1 MPKALLPRHSRRWA
15 KTFRAKWSSSPSAT
29 SRDRLFARSAG
40 VQSNRYSVAAR
51 PSLRWRVDAR
61 IAMVKRDRAD
71 RLLVARGLFESRARA
86 QAAIAVGGVTADG
99 SLVRKPSDQISSAAA
114 IAVDPAHPHVSR
126 GGVKLGA
133 ALESF
138 SLDIAGRVCLDVGS
152 STGGFTEVLLA
163 RGARHVF
170 AVDVGRGQLH
180 ARLRNREQVTSI
192 EQTDI
197 RNLNPSRLFEP
208 PDLAAI
214 DVSFISL
221 KLVLPHV
228 SSLLKPSATLLALI
242 KPQFEAGRR
251 HVKKGIVR
259 DAVVQAAVCDD
270 IARLLTDLG
279 WRVGG
284 RIPSPILGG
293 DGNREFFIEARRG

>member
-1 MPKALLPRHSRRWA
+1 
-15 KTFRAKWSSSPSAT
+15 
-29 SRDRLFARSAG
+29 
-40 VQSNRYSVAAR
+40 
-51 PSLRWRVDAR
+51 
-61 IAMVKRDRAD
+61 MVKRDRAD
-71 RLLVARGLFESRARA
+71 RVLVARGLFESRARA
-86 QAAIAVGGVTADG
+86 QAAIAAGQVTADG
-99 SLVRKPSDQISSAAA
+99 SLVRKPSDQISPAAA
-114 IAVDPAHPHVSR
+114 IAADPAHPYVSR
-126 GGVKLGA
+126 GGVKLAA

-163 RGARHVF
+163 RGARHVY

-197 RNLNPSRLFEP
+197 RNLDSSRLFE

-221 KLVLPHV
+221 RLVLPHV
-228 SSLLKPSATLLALI
+228 SGLLKPSATLLALI

-259 DAVVQAAVCDD
+259 DTVVQAAVCDD
-270 IARLLTDLG
+270 IAQLLTDLG

-284 RIPSPILGG
+284 PIPSPILGG
-293 DGNREFFIEARRG
+293 DGNREFFIEAQRG